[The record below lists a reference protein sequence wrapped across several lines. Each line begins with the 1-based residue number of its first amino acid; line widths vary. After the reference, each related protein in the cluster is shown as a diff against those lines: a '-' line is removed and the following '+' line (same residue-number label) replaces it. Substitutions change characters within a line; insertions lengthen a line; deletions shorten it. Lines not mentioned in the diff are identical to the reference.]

1 VTDLGVNKDAPEFH
15 LVVRR
20 PGERSPLAPYRFTLS
35 VLFSLLVG
43 GTALWDALAAG
54 PGLDAALARVL
65 VAALFAWIVL
75 GLLDRVVQPARN
87 TASLRAH
94 PGEEPIARTDP
105 PAAA

>member
-1 VTDLGVNKDAPEFH
+1 MTDLGVGKDAPEFH

-20 PGERSPLAPYRFTLS
+20 PGDRSPLAPYRFTLS

-43 GTALWDALAAG
+43 GTALWDALADG

-87 TASLRAH
+87 TASPLELA
-94 PGEEPIARTDP
+94 GEDPTARTDR
-105 PAAA
+105 PAA